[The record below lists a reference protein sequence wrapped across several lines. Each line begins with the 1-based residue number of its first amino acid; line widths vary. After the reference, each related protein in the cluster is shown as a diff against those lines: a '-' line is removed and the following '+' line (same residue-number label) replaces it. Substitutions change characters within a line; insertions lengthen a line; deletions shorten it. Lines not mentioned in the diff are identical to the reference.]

1 VDRMSPQDAMFL
13 HVEDAK
19 NAMHIGG
26 VSVFEGPAPR
36 YGDLLRAI
44 AAKLA
49 LVPRYRQKAR
59 MVPLG
64 LGRPVWV
71 DDPDFQLIYHVRQ
84 TALPAPGGRDELRNL
99 AGRIFGQLLDRTKPL
114 WEMWLVEGLER
125 GRWALISKVHHAMVD
140 GVSATDLLTV
150 LLDTTSQP
158 APVAS
163 GHWAPGSEPTGLR
176 LVGDALVD
184 SVVDPL
190 TRLRGLPALARL
202 PLRAGGSIGDVVR
215 LAAGLR
221 PWTARSAKSLNGPIG
236 VHRRWSWAEVELA
249 DVKVIRESLGGTV
262 NDVVLATVTSGF
274 RDLLLSRG
282 EEVEGTVVRTL
293 VPVSMRSEQERGR
306 FNNRVAGFLANLPVG
321 IADPVARLADVRD
334 QMEVLKESG
343 QAMAGD
349 ALTRLSGF
357 APPTLLALGARL
369 MARTPQRIVQTVAT
383 NVPGPRIPLFM
394 LSRRLLY
401 SYPYVPVMGSVRIS
415 VGIFSY
421 GGLLAYGI
429 TGDYDSVTDIDVLRS
444 GIEAGA
450 TELLAAA
457 GHPRG
462 NGRAR
467 RKVPGKRAAVKRAA
481 VKKAQPAAPRR

>member
-13 HVEDAK
+13 HVEDAR

-64 LGRPVWV
+64 VGRPVWV

-114 WEMWLVEGLER
+114 WEMWLVEGLED

-150 LLDTTSQP
+150 LLDSTP
-158 APVAS
+158 DAAPVAAVP
-163 GHWAPGSEPTGLR
+163 WAPDGEPSGLR
-176 LVGDALVD
+176 LVGDAVVD

-190 TRLRGLPALARL
+190 MRLRGLPMLARL
-202 PLRAGGSIGDVVR
+202 PLRAGASIGDVVR

-221 PWTARSAKSLNGPIG
+221 PWTAPSAGSLNGPIG

-249 DVKVIRESLGGTV
+249 DVRVIRTALGGTV
-262 NDVVLATVTSGF
+262 NDVVLATVTRGF

-282 EEVEGTVVRTL
+282 ESVEGTVVRTL
-293 VPVSMRSEQERGR
+293 VPVSMRSEQERGT
-306 FNNRVAGFLANLPVG
+306 FNNRVAAFLANLPVG
-321 IADPVARLADVRD
+321 IADPVERLADVRE
-334 QMEVLKESG
+334 QMEVLKESS

-369 MARTPQRIVQTVAT
+369 MTRTPQRIVQTAAT
-383 NVPGPRIPLFM
+383 NVPGPRIPLYM
-394 LSRRLLY
+394 LGKRLLY

-429 TGDYDSVTDIDVLRS
+429 TGDYDTVPDIDVLRA

-450 TELLAAA
+450 TELLVAAT
-457 GHPRG
+457 PPKRD
-462 NGRAR
+462 GRAR
-467 RKVPGKRAAVKRAA
+467 RPAPSKRPTVRKKRAAAA
-481 VKKAQPAAPRR
+481 KP

>member
-13 HVEDAK
+13 HVEDAR

-44 AAKLA
+44 AGKLA
-49 LVPRYRQKAR
+49 LVPRYRQRAR

-71 DDPDFQLIYHVRQ
+71 DDPDFQLIYHVRR

-99 AGRIFGQLLDRTKPL
+99 AGRVFGQLLDRTKPL
-114 WEMWLVEGLER
+114 WEMWLVEGLNN
-125 GRWALISKVHHAMVD
+125 GHWALISKVHHAMVD

-150 LLDTTSQP
+150 LLDSTPQP
-158 APVAS
+158 VRVAS
-163 GHWAPGSEPTGLR
+163 THWAPDREPSGLR
-176 LVGDALVD
+176 LVGDAIVD

-202 PLRAGGSIGDVVR
+202 PLRAGASVADVVR
-215 LAAGLR
+215 LAAALR
-221 PWTARSAKSLNGPIG
+221 PWTARSAGSLNGPIG
-236 VHRRWSWAEVELA
+236 VHRRWSWAEVDLA
-249 DVKVIRESLGGTV
+249 DVRTIRDALGGTV
-262 NDVVLATVTSGF
+262 NDVVLATVTRGF

-282 EEVEGTVVRTL
+282 ERVEGKVVRTL
-293 VPVSMRSEQERGR
+293 VPVSMRSESERGT
-306 FNNRVAGFLANLPVG
+306 FSNRVAAFLANLPVG
-321 IADPVARLADVRD
+321 TTDPVERLADVRE

-349 ALTRLSGF
+349 ALTRMSGF

-369 MARTPQRIVQTVAT
+369 MTRTPQRLVQTAAT
-383 NVPGPRIPLFM
+383 NVPGPRIPLYM
-394 LSRRLLY
+394 LGRKLLY
-401 SYPYVPVMGSVRIS
+401 SYPYVPLMGSVRIS

-421 GGLLAYGI
+421 GGRLAYGI
-429 TGDYDSVTDIDVLRS
+429 TGDYDSVTDIEVLRA

-450 TELLAAA
+450 TELLAAT
-457 GHPRG
+457 GHPAG

-467 RKVPGKRAAVKRAA
+467 RQAPSKPAAVKRKRAA
-481 VKKAQPAAPRR
+481 ASRR

>member
-1 VDRMSPQDAMFL
+1 MDRMSPQDAMFL
-13 HVEDAK
+13 HVEDAR

-26 VSVFEGPAPR
+26 VSVFEGPSPK
-36 YGDLLRAI
+36 YGDLLRTI

-49 LVPRYRQKAR
+49 MVPRYRQKAR

-114 WEMWLVEGLER
+114 WEMWLVEGLEA

-150 LLDTTSQP
+150 LLDSTPKT

-163 GHWAPGSEPTGLR
+163 ARWAPDPEPSGLR
-176 LVGDALVD
+176 LVGDAVVD

-202 PLRAGGSIGDVVR
+202 PLRAGGSVGDVVR

-221 PWTARSAKSLNGPIG
+221 SWTARSAGSLNGPIG
-236 VHRRWSWAEVELA
+236 VHRRWSWAEVDLN
-249 DVKVIRESLGGTV
+249 DVRTIREALGGTV
-262 NDVVLATVTSGF
+262 NDVVLATVTRGF

-282 EEVEGTVVRTL
+282 EDVDGTVVRAL
-293 VPVSMRSEQERGR
+293 VPVSMRTPSERGT
-306 FNNRVAGFLANLPVG
+306 FNNRVAAFLANLPVG
-321 IADPVARLADVRD
+321 TTDPVERLADVRA

-343 QAMAGD
+343 QAVAGD
-349 ALTRLSGF
+349 TLTRLSGF

-369 MARTPQRIVQTVAT
+369 MTRMPQRIVQTAAT
-383 NVPGPRIPLFM
+383 NVPGPRIPLYM
-394 LSRRLLY
+394 LGKRLLY
-401 SYPYVPVMGSVRIS
+401 SYPYVPLMGSVRIS

-421 GGLLAYGI
+421 GGMLAYGI
-429 TGDYDSVTDIDVLRS
+429 TGDYDSVTDIDVLRA

-450 TELLAAA
+450 TELLAA
-457 GHPRG
+457 GYPSG
-462 NGRAR
+462 NGRSRRRRPAR
-467 RKVPGKRAAVKRAA
+467 PAT
-481 VKKAQPAAPRR
+481 VKKKRPTPARP